1 MTERESYQC
10 IQISEGCQ
18 EGPDFSAMS
27 SDRIRDHGH
36 KLEHRKLHLNM
47 KKNFTLGVTDHWNT
61 PEWLQPPSLEILK
74 THLDTSCATSSRC
87 ICLTGEVELD
97 NL

>member
-27 SDRIRDHGH
+27 SDRIRDDGH

-61 PEWLQPPSLEILK
+61 PRVVAAPFPGNTQNPPGHIL
-74 THLDTSCATSSRC
+74 C
-87 ICLTGEVELD
+87 
-97 NL
+97 NLL